1 MRKGHLTQT
10 QDREDVPRKGS
21 LSWSLQRDGFQA
33 QDGPGKGR
41 EAACR
46 AQRVPFPV
54 RERQSRDQ
62 GSRPAPGLAGTWVSP
77 SRSEEPR
84 SAEPGA
90 VTRDRPGAASLPLSP
105 PGGLRQPPHSITS
118 RALGGPQ
125 PSLGLPRP
133 HPSPDPCESFSL
145 SESQFSHL

>member
-1 MRKGHLTQT
+1 M
-10 QDREDVPRKGS
+10 S
-21 LSWSLQRDGFQA
+21 NWSLQRDGFQA

-46 AQRVPFPV
+46 ARVPFTM
-54 RERQSRDQ
+54 REGQSRDQ
-62 GSRPAPGLAGTWVSP
+62 GSRPTPGLAGTWVSP
-77 SRSEEPR
+77 SRSEGPL

-105 PGGLRQPPHSITS
+105 PGGLRQPLRSITS

-125 PSLGLPRP
+125 PSPVLPRP
-133 HPSPDPCESFSL
+133 HPSPGPCESFSL